1 MFYSGIPFACVD
13 GWERKSL
20 NIRSSVLDLD
30 AVINLE
36 FTLVLG
42 GKNGT
47 VSAISVGNASSK
59 VPVINQ
65 RKL

>member
-1 MFYSGIPFACVD
+1 MFYSAIPFAPVD
-13 GWERKSL
+13 GWERKPP
-20 NIRSSVLDLD
+20 NIQSAVLDLN
-30 AVINLE
+30 AAINLE

-47 VSAISVGNASSK
+47 LSAISVGNVSSK